1 MEKSQKFIDK
11 IDWTLILILFLFF
24 LVSCISISSA
34 QTSDQYGMN
43 FVIRQAFWYGIG
55 IVIIAFSLLLEPS
68 QYNKLSFYLY
78 GAGII
83 LLIGLIIAPHCLDEG
98 CLVPRKNGAISWYI
112 LPGAGQIQPSEFM
125 KPFIILAISRV
136 ISSHHEKVRL
146 KTLKSDFLLLLKI
159 VVVAIIPLGLIMMQ
173 PDLGTSMVI
182 LVIVAGMIL
191 VSGITWKIIAPLYIS
206 LITIGG
212 TILSLAIYKPE
223 ILIKFLQVPA
233 YQFDR
238 INTWIDPE
246 NYPDAGRQLRS
257 SIMSIGSGEVFG
269 KGFMGKQVYL
279 PERHTDFIFSV
290 IGEEYGFI
298 GSSLVIC
305 LFFILIYHI
314 TKTAILTNDKFNTYV
329 CAGVISMITFH
340 VFQNIGMTIQ
350 VMPIT
355 GIPLPFISYG
365 GSSLMGNMLA
375 LGVIFS
381 IRFYHK
387 EYMFSTSSDRFN
399 M

>member
-1 MEKSQKFIDK
+1 MEKGQKSIDR
-11 IDWTLILILFLFF
+11 IDWTLVLIIFLFF
-24 LVSCISISSA
+24 LVSCASISSA

-55 IVIIAFSLLLEPS
+55 VVIIACSILFEPS

-83 LLIGLIIAPHCLDEG
+83 LLIGLIISPHCVDHG

-112 LPGAGQIQPSEFM
+112 LPGVGQIQPSEFM
-125 KPFIILAISRV
+125 KTFIILAISKV
-136 ISSHHEKVRL
+136 ISFHHEKVRL
-146 KTLKSDFLLLLKI
+146 KTFKTDLLLLIKI
-159 VVVAIIPLGLIMMQ
+159 GVAAIIPLGLIMMQ
-173 PDLGTSMVI
+173 PDLGTSLVI
-182 LVIVAGMIL
+182 LVIVSGMVL

-206 LITIGG
+206 FITIGG
-212 TILSLAIYKPE
+212 TVLSLAIFAPTT
-223 ILIKFLQVPA
+223 LIKYLQVPA

-238 INTWIDPE
+238 INTWINPDRF
-246 NYPDAGRQLRS
+246 PDAGRQLRS

-305 LFFILIYHI
+305 LFFVLIYHL
-314 TKTAILTNDKFNTYV
+314 TKTAILTKDRFNTYV

-340 VFQNIGMTIQ
+340 VFQNVGMTIQ
-350 VMPIT
+350 VLPIT

-387 EYMFSTSSDRFN
+387 EYMFSSN
-399 M
+399 QLYM